1 MTVPITALYAG
12 LCGVL
17 LLALAARVIRLRW
30 KLRVGLGD
38 GGERPLHKAMRVHG
52 NAAEYAPIA
61 LLLLLVAELDHASP
75 MLLHVCGATFVAA
88 RVLHAIGLGR
98 SSGASW
104 PRMAG
109 TTLTVLV
116 IATLA
121 VTDIAAFF
129 R

>member
-12 LCGVL
+12 LCGVV

-30 KLRVGLGD
+30 KLRVGIGD

-52 NAAEYAPIA
+52 NAAEYVPIA
-61 LLLLLVAELDHASP
+61 LLLLLVAELDRSP
-75 MLLHVCGATFVAA
+75 SMLLHVCGATFVGA
-88 RVLHAIGLGR
+88 RVLHAVGLSR

-109 TTLTVLV
+109 TILTVLV

-121 VTDIAAFF
+121 VTNIAAFF